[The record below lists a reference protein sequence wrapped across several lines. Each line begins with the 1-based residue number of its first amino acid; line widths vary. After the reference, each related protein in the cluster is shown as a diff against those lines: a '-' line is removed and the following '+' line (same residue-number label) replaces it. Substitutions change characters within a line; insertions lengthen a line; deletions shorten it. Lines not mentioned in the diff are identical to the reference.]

1 MINKIYIKRGKHNY
15 KEKKLTQ
22 AIEKILQQRA
32 IDDPEIYDK
41 IKPARNFQELELLH
55 REVTTIDKDYV
66 EVNDMDTDNDTNI
79 DTNKNKMK
87 EDVEVKEEVQEQPKT
102 TSSVS
107 NTPVIDP
114 FNDAEPIVRDYVMEN
129 AFEEETDNQGEDA
142 RQTFDEP
149 TSFQESFELPPNIN
163 ENKDKGTKRE
173 SQPKAEPINPKFNE
187 MDGNRK
193 RRSTKKFA
201 RMIVEG
207 VSILAEKG
215 CIWWVTKDI
224 TEDKLVQYEI
234 EDSVDLQILLTL
246 EHGQQI
252 TVREWFKSKCGE
264 AEVVFKV
271 SKEDKDDLIESLFE
285 VMMEK
290 GISPTPMQE
299 LMINAAKT
307 FILDMGIKA
316 WMMNREIKNVLAQ
329 LKDLK
334 NSDVKSQD
342 VTNDYLKD
350 DDNEDLKNPAIIE
363 PDEIEVIPNDAIAT
377 T

>member
-1 MINKIYIKRGKHNY
+1 
-15 KEKKLTQ
+15 
-22 AIEKILQQRA
+22 
-32 IDDPEIYDK
+32 
-41 IKPARNFQELELLH
+41 
-55 REVTTIDKDYV
+55 
-66 EVNDMDTDNDTNI
+66 
-79 DTNKNKMK
+79 
-87 EDVEVKEEVQEQPKT
+87 
-102 TSSVS
+102 
-107 NTPVIDP
+107 
-114 FNDAEPIVRDYVMEN
+114 
-129 AFEEETDNQGEDA
+129 
-142 RQTFDEP
+142 
-149 TSFQESFELPPNIN
+149 
-163 ENKDKGTKRE
+163 
-173 SQPKAEPINPKFNE
+173 
-187 MDGNRK
+187 
-193 RRSTKKFA
+193 
-201 RMIVEG
+201 
-207 VSILAEKG
+207 
-215 CIWWVTKDI
+215 
-224 TEDKLVQYEI
+224 
-234 EDSVDLQILLTL
+234 VDLQILLTL